1 MGWVRTLPG
10 VVAMMLGTVV
20 AGCSS
25 SGGST
30 GPGPIPSISLSLSP
44 TSASVPQ
51 SGSTIVTA
59 TLTRSGGFSGTVD
72 LTVTGAPTGVT
83 GTIGAPQTSGGS
95 TTAPITVAVA
105 ASVAAGNYSLTVTGT
120 GSGVSN
126 ATATFSLTVTVGGNF
141 SLAATALSIAAGAN
155 GNSTVTIT
163 RTGGFTGSVALT
175 ATTVPAGLSAQLA
188 PASTTGNSST
198 LTITATAG
206 LAPGNYTVGITG
218 TASGLPDQT
227 ASVAV
232 TVTAPSGSGTVQIS
246 VACFAPIWVAYQDGT
261 GAWTRAT
268 TVSPNV
274 YRISVTGN
282 YAGVAMVFPSG
293 GGFQTQINYLP
304 KAYLTNAATVDFCG
318 AGGGVPPGTKS
329 ISGTAAGLTGSDRA
343 TISMG
348 GSIGLASVNNL
359 NFGLNSVLNGPQD
372 LIGWRHDPA
381 GESNGHPNP
390 DRGFLRRD
398 QNIPTLGSVGIVDL
412 TGSESFAAATA
423 TITLPGTVVGEKL
436 THAMQYLTRPECVL
450 SSLYQTSAGD
460 PSPLTAMGIPGSL
473 QRADDYHYLI
483 VSAVTGAG
491 TPIIGHTSSRTYSS
505 VFHTLA
511 NQTVTLPPSI
521 AGTAVTTLTGPYK
534 RLQAVIPTVPAFAP
548 GGGLTYISQAPLRL
562 VALVYAGSVFTGS
575 QVTLAMPDFTGLAGF
590 DPTWLPAT
598 SATGTWST
606 QVAGTANLGPTLC
619 SAGTSLWS
627 AAALGTF

>member
-1 MGWVRTLPG
+1 MGQVRTLRG
-10 VVAMMLGTVV
+10 VVGLILGTVV

-30 GPGPIPSISLSLSP
+30 GPGPTPSISLSLSP
-44 TSASVPQ
+44 TSASVLQ
-51 SGSTIVTA
+51 GGSTIVTA

-72 LTVTGAPTGVT
+72 LTVTGAPAGVT

-95 TTAPITVAVA
+95 TTAPVTVAVA
-105 ASVAAGNYSLTVTGT
+105 ASVAAGNYTLTVTGT

-163 RTGGFTGSVALT
+163 RTGGFSGSVALT
-175 ATTVPAGLSAQLA
+175 ATAVPAGLSAQFA
-188 PASTTGNSST
+188 PASTTGNTST

-218 TASGLPDQT
+218 SASGLPDQT

-232 TVTAPSGSGTVQIS
+232 TVTAPSGSGNVQIS
-246 VACFAPIWVAYQDGT
+246 LACFAPIWVAYQDGT

-282 YAGVAMVFPSG
+282 YAGVALVFPSG

-304 KAYLTNAATVDFCG
+304 KAYLTSAATVNFCA
-318 AGGGVPPGTKS
+318 AGGLPPGTKS
-329 ISGTAAGLTGSDRA
+329 VSGTAAGLTGSDRA
-343 TISMG
+343 NISMG
-348 GSIGLASVNNL
+348 GSTGLASTNNL
-359 NFGLNSVLNGPQD
+359 NFGLNQVQNGPQD

-390 DRGFLRRD
+390 DRGLLRRD
-398 QNIPTLGSVGIVDL
+398 QNIPNLGSVGIVDL
-412 TGSESFAAATA
+412 TGSESFAPATA
-423 TITLPGTVVGEKL
+423 TITLPGTLAGEKL

-450 SSLYQTSAGD
+450 SALYQTSAGD
-460 PSPLTAMGIPGSL
+460 PSPFTATGIPGSL
-473 QRADDYHYLI
+473 QRTDDYHYLI
-483 VSAVTGAG
+483 VSAVTGSG
-491 TPIIGHTSSRTYSS
+491 TPIIGHTSSRTYST
-505 VFHTLA
+505 VFHTLT
-511 NQTVTLPPSI
+511 NQAVTLPPSI
-521 AGTAVTTLTGPYK
+521 AGTTVTTLAGPYK

-562 VALVYAGSVFTGS
+562 VALVYAGSVFSGS

-598 SATGTWST
+598 SATGTWSA
-606 QVAGTANLGPTLC
+606 QVAGTNNLGSTLC
-619 SAGTSLWS
+619 NAGTSLWS